1 MNIRQVNPSDIN
13 DLFEWR
19 NDSTTRKFSTNTR
32 KINFST
38 HTVWFQN
45 ILKDKENKYYI
56 GIKKGN
62 KVGFVSYVK
71 KGDRNLH
78 VSININPEYRG
89 HGFGSILLRQSQN
102 KKEIRDKA
110 DILLAKVK
118 NNNKASIET
127 FKKAFYSN
135 YKNIN
140 SYYIFRNQINSGK
153 NVEMKKNIKKKKLKN
168 IIDKIESIRS
178 KNNVNWMQILRIAFE
193 HSPKETE
200 NVMSKIY
207 KEDQRISSLAKK
219 LSE

>member
-38 HTVWFQN
+38 HKVWFQN

-178 KNNVNWMQILRIAFE
+178 KNNVNWMQIL
-193 HSPKETE
+193 
-200 NVMSKIY
+200 
-207 KEDQRISSLAKK
+207 
-219 LSE
+219 